1 MPAIHRESNIVT
13 EHSTFIF
20 TICGTD
26 DCTDDRTYFV
36 TDSSANDR
44 TEQRADGLTDGRTL
58 GHSNIGTFILSDELT
73 LGVTHKPTVDDAIY
87 HSIDSSH
94 DLSLCST
101 H

>member
-1 MPAIHRESNIVT
+1 MPAIHRESHIVT

-26 DCTDDRTYFV
+26 ECTDDPAYCV
-36 TDSSANDR
+36 TNGSANGL
-44 TEQRADGLTDGRTL
+44 TEQRADDLTDGRTL
-58 GHSNIGTFILSDELT
+58 GHSNSATFILSDELT

-87 HSIDSSH
+87 HSIDSSFG
-94 DLSLCST
+94 LSLYST